1 MDVACF
7 CGCRFSC
14 GGHLGT
20 CPGCGEYVS
29 LSRVSDAD
37 EKQMRA
43 ELDLVVTHGAA
54 AHRRRLWPAGDKAT
68 WSMSF
73 PTSAEPAL
81 LAVAPRRQDRI
92 RAMNAIDRRAS
103 ELHR

>member
-14 GGHLGT
+14 AGDLGR

-29 LSRVSDAD
+29 LSRVFDAE

-43 ELDLVVTHGAA
+43 ELDLLLTDGAATHG
-54 AHRRRLWPAGDKAT
+54 RRVRPAGGKRHGA
-68 WSMSF
+68 
-73 PTSAEPAL
+73 
-81 LAVAPRRQDRI
+81 
-92 RAMNAIDRRAS
+92 
-103 ELHR
+103 

>member
-14 GGHLGT
+14 AGDLGA

-29 LSRVSDAD
+29 LSRVSDAE

-43 ELDLVVTHGAA
+43 ELDLLLTRGAA
-54 AHRRRLWPAGDKAT
+54 AIGRRAWPGGDK
-68 WSMSF
+68 
-73 PTSAEPAL
+73 
-81 LAVAPRRQDRI
+81 RRG
-92 RAMNAIDRRAS
+92 A
-103 ELHR
+103 

>member
-14 GGHLGT
+14 AENVGT

-29 LSRVSDAD
+29 LSRVFEPE

-43 ELDLVVTHGAA
+43 ELDLLLTHGAVA
-54 AHRRRLWPAGDKAT
+54 RGRRERPAGGTRHGA
-68 WSMSF
+68 
-73 PTSAEPAL
+73 
-81 LAVAPRRQDRI
+81 
-92 RAMNAIDRRAS
+92 
-103 ELHR
+103 

>member
-14 GGHLGT
+14 AGDLGT

-29 LSRVSDAD
+29 LSRVSDAE

-43 ELDLVVTHGAA
+43 ELDLLLTHGAA
-54 AHRRRLWPAGDKAT
+54 GNQLNLRTAGRSVDRPSRRSET
-68 WSMSF
+68 
-73 PTSAEPAL
+73 
-81 LAVAPRRQDRI
+81 Q
-92 RAMNAIDRRAS
+92 ID
-103 ELHR
+103 